1 MPTYIKQ
8 LVRLMEFSEEVIVYV
23 EQCGKLIRAVYLWAD
38 GPGVDM
44 PRELKDD
51 LKKLWYQQQSILKSM
66 PLDEGD

>member
-1 MPTYIKQ
+1 MPTYIEQ
-8 LVRLMEFSEEVIVYV
+8 LARLTKFSEEVVLYIN
-23 EQCGKLIRAVYLWAD
+23 QSGDLIRSVYLWAD
-38 GPGVDM
+38 TADVDL